1 MWGRSLRYRS
11 STRCLSSGE
20 DGVGSRRARR
30 AHSTGIHTFK
40 RAERR
45 QRRAVRRITRCS
57 GLAIRGRTGSD
68 PSGRRTHFE
77 PLPCG
82 ATRVERRVK
91 IIRCGSMSNWPV
103 RSDTLRPSTFGSR
116 SGTTRVAS
124 RWCASRRVAIVPDVP
139 GLHSHARWRRGR
151 HGPALHR
158 TSTQRSE
165 AAAAASVSS
174 FLRIPDMSP
183 RLLVI
188 FQVQ

>member
-1 MWGRSLRYRS
+1 MWKHVELAGTVRYASTFDLRP
-11 STRCLSSGE
+11 STFDLRP
-20 DGVGSRRARR
+20 
-30 AHSTGIHTFK
+30 STF
-40 RAERR
+40 
-45 QRRAVRRITRCS
+45 
-57 GLAIRGRTGSD
+57 D
-68 PSGRRTHFE
+68 
-77 PLPCG
+77 
-82 ATRVERRVK
+82 
-91 IIRCGSMSNWPV
+91 
-103 RSDTLRPSTFGSR
+103 LRPSTFGSR

-151 HGPALHR
+151 HGPTLHR

>member
-20 DGVGSRRARR
+20 DGVGSRRARRARR

-82 ATRVERRVK
+82 ATRVERRAK

-103 RSDTLRPSTFGSR
+103 RSDTLRPSTFDLRPSAVVAERHGSHHAGAR
-116 SGTTRVAS
+116 LAASLLCLTFLVCIRTRGGGV
-124 RWCASRRVAIVPDVP
+124 V
-139 GLHSHARWRRGR
+139 GMGR
-151 HGPALHR
+151 HCTGRRRSDRKRRRPLQCLHFY
-158 TSTQRSE
+158 
-165 AAAAASVSS
+165 AS
-174 FLRIPDMSP
+174 LI
-183 RLLVI
+183 
-188 FQVQ
+188 